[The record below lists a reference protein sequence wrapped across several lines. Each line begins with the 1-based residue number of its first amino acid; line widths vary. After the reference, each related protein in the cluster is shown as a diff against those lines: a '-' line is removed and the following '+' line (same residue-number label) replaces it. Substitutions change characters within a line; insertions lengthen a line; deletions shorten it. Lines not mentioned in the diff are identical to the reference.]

1 MHLVKLESEIR
12 VSQKDETLIQDAI
25 CIPTNVYDSNEH
37 STLIT
42 SAKHGLIE
50 LTRFH
55 KNHLDYEKDKWVNC
69 LQIAYTRQIMGYP
82 MIWGKY

>member
-1 MHLVKLESEIR
+1 MHLVKLVSEIR

-37 STLIT
+37 STLST
-42 SAKHGLIE
+42 NTKHGLIE

-55 KNHLDYEKDKWVNC
+55 KNHLDDEKHKWVNC
-69 LQIAYTRQIMGYP
+69 LQIAYTRQLMGFL
-82 MIWGKY
+82 MI